1 MSSPGTNPRYIARLK
16 RKKRIRR
23 KVEGV
28 ESRPRLTVFRSD
40 KHIYAQI
47 VNDKTGATLV
57 CASTLS
63 PEYREMQPVKGKINA
78 AKRVGEL
85 VAAKAIE
92 KGIARVV
99 FDRSGFIYHGR
110 IQALADAARQ
120 KGLDF

>member
-1 MSSPGTNPRYIARLK
+1 MSSGITSLRYTARLK

-23 KVEGV
+23 KMEGTEV
-28 ESRPRLTVFRSD
+28 RPRLTVFRSD

-47 VNDKTGATLV
+47 INDETGATLV
-57 CASTLS
+57 SASTLS
-63 PEYREMQPVKGKINA
+63 PEYREMGAIKGKVGA

-92 KGIARVV
+92 KGIAKVV
-99 FDRSGFIYHGR
+99 FDRNGFIYHGR

>member
-1 MSSPGTNPRYIARLK
+1 MASGSTNPRDIARLK

-23 KVEGV
+23 KLEGT
-28 ESRPRLTVFRSD
+28 EARPRLTVFRSD

-47 VNDKTGATLV
+47 INDETGATLV
-57 CASTLS
+57 SASTLS
-63 PEYREMQPVKGKINA
+63 PEYREMAAIKGKVSA

-85 VAAKAIE
+85 VASKALE
-92 KGIARVV
+92 KGIAKVV
-99 FDRSGFIYHGR
+99 FDRNGFIYHGR

>member
-1 MSSPGTNPRYIARLK
+1 MASGITNPRYTARIK

-23 KVEGV
+23 KMEGTEV
-28 ESRPRLTVFRSD
+28 RPRLTVFRSD

-47 VNDKTGATLV
+47 INDVTGATLV
-57 CASTLS
+57 SASTLS
-63 PEYREMQPVKGKINA
+63 PEYREMGAIKGKVGA

-85 VAAKAIE
+85 VAGKAIE
-92 KGIARVV
+92 KGIAKVV
-99 FDRSGFIYHGR
+99 FDRNGFIYHGR

>member
-1 MSSPGTNPRYIARLK
+1 MASGSTSPRYTARLK

-23 KVEGV
+23 KIEGV
-28 ESRPRLTVFRSD
+28 EERPRLTVFRSD

-47 VNDKTGATLV
+47 INDVTGATLV
-57 CASTLS
+57 AASTLS
-63 PEYREMQPVKGKINA
+63 PEYREMEAVKGKIPA

-85 VAAKAIE
+85 VAGKALE

-99 FDRSGFIYHGR
+99 FDRNGFIYHGR
-110 IQALADAARQ
+110 IKALADAARQ